1 MSDRVVT
8 LSIMM
13 KDADGNRRVFEFSNE
28 EKIADLFT
36 SDGKVGSFLSGLKN
50 SPTPNPDEVTDSKAE
65 VG

>member
-13 KDADGNRRVFEFSNE
+13 KDASGHRRVFEFTNE
-28 EKIADLFT
+28 EKLAELFV
-36 SDGKVGSFLSGLKN
+36 SEGKVGSFLRGLRD